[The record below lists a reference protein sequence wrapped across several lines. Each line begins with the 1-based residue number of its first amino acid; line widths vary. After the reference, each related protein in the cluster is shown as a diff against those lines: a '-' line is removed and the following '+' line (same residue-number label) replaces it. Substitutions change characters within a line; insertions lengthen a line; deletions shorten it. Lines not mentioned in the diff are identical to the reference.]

1 MPGLIRLVKNFDL
14 AKDVFTRI
22 PPNRL
27 KAPDG
32 GTLTFQAS
40 RFAIVGH
47 EKTGDIL
54 VSYDGYDHVR
64 TFLIHK
70 FQVFSNFF

>member
-27 KAPDG
+27 KSPDG
-32 GTLTFQAS
+32 SLTFQAS

-54 VSYDGYDHVR
+54 VSYDGFDHVKI
-64 TFLIHK
+64 F
-70 FQVFSNFF
+70 